1 MLNFCEHDHHKIVN
15 HFDIQGLLY
24 IPKEDGLKIWI
35 SEITNSEIQQDRDLV
50 FLV

>member
-24 IPKEDGLKIWI
+24 IPKEDDKKIW
-35 SEITNSEIQQDRDLV
+35 SLEITNSEIQKDRDLV
-50 FLV
+50 FWV